1 MLQTNLPLTN
11 YLKDI
16 DDPRRPYLIKH
27 EFIDIITIAICA
39 VISGAEG
46 WNDIEEYGKIRED
59 WFQTFLSLPNGIPSH
74 DTFRKVF
81 ATIDPE
87 QFRIH
92 FVHWIHDIAQ
102 LTKGEIIAIDGKTAR
117 RSYDK
122 TINPLHMVS
131 AWAAENNLVLGQVKT
146 EEKSNEITAI
156 PKLLD
161 MLDINGCIVT
171 IDAMGCQK
179 DIAKKIIDKKA
190 DYVLALKGNQGKIHK
205 EVKEIFE
212 QTKKNNGCTIHEETT
227 TGHGRVEE
235 KTCASIL
242 LQNQTG
248 VLQESKHWKGLK
260 SIIRIESKRKNK
272 KKTTKE
278 VRYYLSSL
286 KTNAKKF
293 SQIVRK
299 HWSIENSLHW
309 VLDVA
314 FREDESRIRKGNSA
328 ENFAIMRHIALSLL
342 KQEKSLKR
350 GIKGKRLK
358 AGWDSD
364 YLLKILGI

>member
-1 MLQTNLPLTN
+1 MPQNNISLLN
-11 YLKDI
+11 YLENI
-16 DDPRRPYLIKH
+16 DDPRKPYLIKH

-46 WNDIEEYGKIRED
+46 WNDIEEYGKVRID
-59 WFQTFLSLPNGIPSH
+59 WFQNFLVLPNGIPSH

-92 FVHWIHDIAQ
+92 FINWIQDIAQ

-117 RSYDK
+117 RSYGK
-122 TINPLHMVS
+122 EKNPLHMVS

-146 EEKSNEITAI
+146 AEKSNEITAI
-156 PKLLD
+156 PQLLD
-161 MLDINGCIVT
+161 ILDIKGCIVT

-179 DIAKKIIDKKA
+179 NIASKIIDKEA

-205 EVKEIFE
+205 AVKQIFD
-212 QTKKNNGCTIHEETT
+212 QTKKNLDDAVHKEKT
-227 TGHGRVEE
+227 TGHGRIEE
-235 KTCASIL
+235 KICTSIL
-242 LQNQTG
+242 LHDQTDALPEAG
-248 VLQESKHWKGLK
+248 HWPGLK
-260 SIIRIESKRKNK
+260 SIIRIESTRKNK
-272 KKTTKE
+272 KKITKE
-278 VRYYLSSL
+278 TRYYLSSL
-286 KTNAKKF
+286 EANAKKF
-293 SQIVRK
+293 NQIVRK

-358 AGWDSD
+358 AGWDND
-364 YLLKILGI
+364 YLLKVLGI